1 MNIMTNRPVLLALTF
16 IAALFLVSFPTQAI
30 LSGPTGHI
38 QGRAPTAAGGL
49 LLSGPVGDIEDNA
62 TVSLLQT
69 PSQFGISAD
78 TTELSLTDVDGDL
91 SLSVV
96 VDVPRG
102 SLSWSLD
109 SVPLTASQL
118 NQPFQTDFAGK
129 TLSVVLTVPVIT
141 TSVTGVP
148 TSGTQPFTQTY
159 RVNVPARPLVRVN
172 GTSFAIDSAFPTTG
186 FTGATFTLWMN
197 GVDTQT
203 NDRYTWA
210 SNQPWVSVLGGQVT
224 LTSTPTTATRTVT
237 ITATPTAGGPAV
249 TYTFSLARWF
259 MSNGLTK
266 SDGSTSDVWCST
278 QGAQVPTRQGVTSDI
293 GGGATRGTGS
303 LWGEWGSMPNYGSQ
317 WSGDYYWTKD
327 TALSGKRYSVGM
339 TYGSLNL
346 SLPSTLYYTLCV
358 TAL

>member
-1 MNIMTNRPVLLALTF
+1 MTNRPVLLALTF

-102 SLSWSLD
+102 SLAWSLD

-148 TSGTQPFTQTY
+148 TSGRSPS
-159 RVNVPARPLVRVN
+159 PKL
-172 GTSFAIDSAFPTTG
+172 I
-186 FTGATFTLWMN
+186 
-197 GVDTQT
+197 
-203 NDRYTWA
+203 
-210 SNQPWVSVLGGQVT
+210 
-224 LTSTPTTATRTVT
+224 
-237 ITATPTAGGPAV
+237 
-249 TYTFSLARWF
+249 
-259 MSNGLTK
+259 GLTCPH
-266 SDGSTSDVWCST
+266 V
-278 QGAQVPTRQGVTSDI
+278 
-293 GGGATRGTGS
+293 
-303 LWGEWGSMPNYGSQ
+303 Q
-317 WSGDYYWTKD
+317 WSG
-327 TALSGKRYSVGM
+327 
-339 TYGSLNL
+339 
-346 SLPSTLYYTLCV
+346 
-358 TAL
+358 

>member
-1 MNIMTNRPVLLALTF
+1 MNIMMNRFVPLALTF
-16 IAALFLVSFPTQAI
+16 ITVLFLVSFPAQAI
-30 LSGPTGHI
+30 LSGPTGNI
-38 QGRAPTAAGGL
+38 QGRAPTAAGEL
-49 LLSGPVGDIEDNA
+49 RLSGPVGDIEDNA
-62 TVSLLQT
+62 TVSLSQT
-69 PSQFGISAD
+69 PSQFGVSTD
-78 TTELSLTDVDGDL
+78 TTELSLTDDDGDL
-91 SLSVV
+91 SLSAV

-102 SLSWSLD
+102 SLAWSLD
-109 SVPLTASQL
+109 SAPLTAVQL

-129 TLSVVLTVPVIT
+129 TLSVVLTAPVIT
-141 TSVTGVP
+141 TSVTGEP

-159 RVNVPARPLVRVN
+159 RVNVPARPVVRVN

-197 GVDTQT
+197 GVDTQI
-203 NDRYTWA
+203 NDRYIWT

-224 LTSTPTTATRTVT
+224 FITTPTIVSRTVT
-237 ITATPTAGGPAV
+237 IAATPKAGGPTV

-259 MSNGLTK
+259 MSNGLVK
-266 SDGSTSDVWCST
+266 SDGSTSDAWCIA
-278 QGAQVPTRQGVTSDI
+278 QGAQVSGRHGLTSDI
-293 GGGATRGTGS
+293 GSGATRGMGN
-303 LWGEWGSMPNYGSQ
+303 LWSEWGAMPYYGSQ

-327 TALSGKRYSVGM
+327 TALSDKRYSVGM